1 MCVCASYAFV
11 ACTTVQLVRAGE
23 DAAGAALSLSL
34 LVDECGEME
43 AVYGLPAPATA
54 PTTAASIAS
63 AGSSMTSGGV
73 GDASGVAVAVGD
85 AGAGGGG
92 PPP

>member
-1 MCVCASYAFV
+1 MCALA
-11 ACTTVQLVRAGE
+11 QLVRAGE

-43 AVYGLPAPATA
+43 AVYGLPAP
-54 PTTAASIAS
+54 TTAASVAS
-63 AGSSMTSGGV
+63 AGSSTTSGGV
-73 GDASGVAVAVGD
+73 GDASAVAVAFGD

-92 PPP
+92 PPS

>member
-1 MCVCASYAFV
+1 MCAL
-11 ACTTVQLVRAGE
+11 VQLVRAGE

-43 AVYGLPAPATA
+43 AVYGLPAP
-54 PTTAASIAS
+54 TTAASVAS

-73 GDASGVAVAVGD
+73 GDASAVAVAVAVGD